1 MHRLCI
7 ADNSKPL
14 VTVKGFA
21 DYTDVNAEDLVPW
34 TPLKAGED
42 TAAVANQVVC

>member
-1 MHRLCI
+1 MSVYRLLI
-7 ADNSKPL
+7 ADNSQPL

-34 TPLKAGED
+34 TPLKAGM
-42 TAAVANQVVC
+42 